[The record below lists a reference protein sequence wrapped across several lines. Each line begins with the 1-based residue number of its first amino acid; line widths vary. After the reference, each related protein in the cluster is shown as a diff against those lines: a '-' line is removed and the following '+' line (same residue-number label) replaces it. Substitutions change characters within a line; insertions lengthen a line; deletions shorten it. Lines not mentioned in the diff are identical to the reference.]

1 MLVPQSRTF
10 CRTAITIFILLGA
23 IACSTGDLGRSEAKK
38 KLSKTLDMC
47 NPCFLMADAHRGLG
61 LKLIQLG
68 YVDRSTLEIT
78 SVGQQALGGNAV
90 AHNLDPSVGVYYVAA
105 FKKEVEEVT
114 GISMRQETAE
124 VQFNYQIIPLLNI
137 VRDAPEDTLT
147 TLNQSGF
154 FNVRQMATV
163 EEQGNKLIAIHT
175 NGSARFKRYDDG
187 WRVEHANDTSRRLDL
202 NITMLGGL
210 DRSVAIH

>member
-1 MLVPQSRTF
+1 MLLVNRGRF
-10 CRTAITIFILLGA
+10 FRLVTISLTLGL
-23 IACSTGDLGRSEAKK
+23 IACATGDLSRSEAKNK
-38 KLSKTLDMC
+38 MSKTADMC
-47 NPCFLMADAHRGLG
+47 NPCFLMADANRGLG

-68 YVDRSTLEIT
+68 YVDRNTLEIT
-78 SVGQQALGGNAV
+78 FVGRQALGGNAV
-90 AHNLDPSVGVYYVAA
+90 FHDLDPKVGVYYVAA
-105 FKKEVEEVT
+105 FKKEIDEVT
-114 GISMRQETAE
+114 GISLRQEIAD
-124 VQFNYQIIPLLNI
+124 VKFNYQIIPLLNI

-147 TLNQSGF
+147 TLSQSGF

-187 WRVEHANDTSRRLDL
+187 WRVEHANNTNRRLDL